1 MKGQADLH
9 SDADSLHRSHPR
21 AVPMT
26 RSGLLRDS
34 RVHLTVLLTLIAAA
48 HLAWLHVD
56 ESPPGSDEA
65 MYAKAALR
73 FSDAV
78 TGKGTVSY
86 RALFDPA
93 GSRQPIPVWTAGIA
107 VLLGA
112 DDPVRA
118 GRALN
123 FIPLFM
129 LGFGVFALSRRLG
142 GKGDLA
148 LLAATLSCLYL
159 PLVHLSRHFWA
170 HYWLVAVLPL
180 ALWALLPVHPVRFD
194 RRRGIVDTALLRP
207 LRTTRGDGR
216 YHNGVFLR
224 KTGSAKARPHQHG
237 LGSRCLGRDKH
248 TSLRRVI
255 WDDPSPVEVRG

>member
-1 MKGQADLH
+1 
-9 SDADSLHRSHPR
+9 
-21 AVPMT
+21 MT

-107 VLLGA
+107 VLLQWKL
-112 DDPVRA
+112 DPPITPSNLDAEHIRNALHRLNRVRE
-118 GRALN
+118 
-123 FIPLFM
+123 
-129 LGFGVFALSRRLG
+129 
-142 GKGDLA
+142 
-148 LLAATLSCLYL
+148 TC
-159 PLVHLSRHFWA
+159 
-170 HYWLVAVLPL
+170 
-180 ALWALLPVHPVRFD
+180 
-194 RRRGIVDTALLRP
+194 
-207 LRTTRGDGR
+207 
-216 YHNGVFLR
+216 
-224 KTGSAKARPHQHG
+224 
-237 LGSRCLGRDKH
+237 
-248 TSLRRVI
+248 SLRRSN
-255 WDDPSPVEVRG
+255 DRFGMATASSAAAASAASPRAQRNLASLALPIRQVASATPRFADNRARRS